1 MAQSRPHCSSL
12 KCLQGAIAG
21 TFQLRLGCSGHKSQ
35 QLFHKTYKGMWVP
48 FAPQVELRQ
57 WAPLWLA
64 L

>member
-12 KCLQGAIAG
+12 RCLQGAIAG

-57 WAPLWLA
+57 
-64 L
+64 